1 MPLYQIFRL
10 SVVAGK
16 RNKYRMHRLVFLCL
30 ICFLTQQN
38 LTAQEQLQI
47 ENGKLIYNR
56 PGESNESQ
64 WLYKNEE
71 GQARLRQKQTT
82 IEADSIKNFEQRN
95 YAEAEGNVYI
105 NQADS
110 VDIYSNTARYFGN
123 QRRAILQGE
132 VALLQDIYTLQ
143 TDKLNYNFNTRTAT
157 YDTGGELSDTTSTLT
172 SINGSYNLRTK
183 TAVFT
188 DSVVLISPERRIETE
203 QLTYYLDTKWAEFEG
218 PTTIYEEDKV
228 IKTNEG
234 RYNTETGEADI
245 QGNPIVEDESSVFK
259 ADRLTLNEKGGIGEA
274 TGNVYYLDRE
284 NDVELNSDKAK
295 QLDSARIEA
304 TGNVLIQNREDSV
317 TLTATRAIINNE
329 QKEFFGRENVVLN
342 LLTQETEL
350 LADSLDVFENDG
362 YAIAKGRPFLTT
374 VQEQDSIFIIAETL
388 EAIRQDTIIQQDSV
402 YNFIANKNVKLYK
415 SDLQAIA
422 DSSYVNNIDST
433 ITLFNNPVIWS
444 DSTQIS
450 SDTIR
455 IFLKNKEVD
464 RIEFMNNAF
473 SINHENQ
480 ELYNQMKGKN
490 MIAFFKDDE
499 LDSVFV
505 NGNAETIYYAKD
517 DDDAYVGVD
526 KMQSGQI
533 KAVFE
538 EGQMKEVFWLKQ
550 QEGSTYPFQT
560 IDPMDYRFRGFHWRN
575 AERPFSK
582 DYLLIFSGRKEG
594 TLPEIPETTPT
605 VPEEEGGKIQ
615 LGNTKELKKK
625 KKGKDD

>member
-415 SDLQAIA
+415 SDLQAI
-422 DSSYVNNIDST
+422 
-433 ITLFNNPVIWS
+433 
-444 DSTQIS
+444 
-450 SDTIR
+450 
-455 IFLKNKEVD
+455 
-464 RIEFMNNAF
+464 
-473 SINHENQ
+473 
-480 ELYNQMKGKN
+480 G
-490 MIAFFKDDE
+490 
-499 LDSVFV
+499 
-505 NGNAETIYYAKD
+505 
-517 DDDAYVGVD
+517 
-526 KMQSGQI
+526 
-533 KAVFE
+533 
-538 EGQMKEVFWLKQ
+538 
-550 QEGSTYPFQT
+550 
-560 IDPMDYRFRGFHWRN
+560 
-575 AERPFSK
+575 
-582 DYLLIFSGRKEG
+582 
-594 TLPEIPETTPT
+594 
-605 VPEEEGGKIQ
+605 
-615 LGNTKELKKK
+615 
-625 KKGKDD
+625 